1 MRNLMLIVLLLAVV
15 MVVIGFERGVIELTT
30 RHNAG
35 SRSVHVHLKVDA
47 DKALV
52 DAGELIH
59 IK

>member
-47 DKALV
+47 
-52 DAGELIH
+52 GELIH